1 MQSKATIRHFYAT
14 TGMSK
19 IKKTD
24 NTKWWWGCGATGI
37 FIYSWWKYRVNA
49 VWQFLKTYGRYVS
62 TVWFLRI

>member
-14 TGMSK
+14 PGMSK

-37 FIYSWWKYRVNA
+37 SYTPGENIE
-49 VWQFLKTYGRYVS
+49 
-62 TVWFLRI
+62 